1 VKLREIRLNTGT
13 GVFGCLAG
21 LEAVAEAPLFLLIWI
36 MSVLVM
42 LYLSILLDHPV
53 TFSLLRPP
61 PLWCCGGIAE
71 GENVLGGLID
81 QGEEVRVVILTKA
94 LSTKVR
100 QLNAN
105 LV

>member
-1 VKLREIRLNTGT
+1 MKLREIRLNTIT
-13 GVFGCLAG
+13 GVFGCLTG
-21 LEAVAEAPLFLLIWI
+21 LEAVAEAPLFLLIRI
-36 MSVLVM
+36 IRVLVL

-53 TFSLLRPP
+53 TFSLLRPI